1 MLLTVLAVVLTVV
14 YGIVLNT
21 QFYTDRAAM
30 PSGETRTWRRS
41 PASRLS
47 LSDRTWLL
55 YLLGAVSVFSILFG
69 ILRLLGIREDV
80 FLIAQIVSILVAGV
94 LFAAAMLLSRNSH
107 AKYA

>member
-1 MLLTVLAVVLTVV
+1 MLLTVLSVVLTAI
-14 YGIVLNT
+14 YYAVLNI
-21 QFYTDRAAM
+21 QLYTDRAVM

-41 PASRLS
+41 PASRLT

-69 ILRLLGIREDV
+69 ILRLFGIREDV
-80 FLIAQIVSILVAGV
+80 FLIAQIVSILAAAI
-94 LFAAAMLLSRNSH
+94 LFAAAMVLSRNSH

>member
-1 MLLTVLAVVLTVV
+1 MLLTVLSVVLTAIYYV
-14 YGIVLNT
+14 VLNT
-21 QFYTDRAAM
+21 QLYTDRVAM

-55 YLLGAVSVFSILFG
+55 YLHGAVSVFSILFG

-80 FLIAQIVSILVAGV
+80 FLIAQIICILVAAI